1 MAISFNTS
9 LLTQPAFNNTKSSA
23 ADFAKSIER
32 ISSGMRINRGAD
44 DASGLTVSE
53 KLRGQ
58 IRGLSRA
65 MANSQD
71 AISMIQTMDQGLNE
85 TSSILQRLR
94 ELSVQSQDGA
104 LSSSDRLEIQK
115 EVDEMLSEV
124 DRIAS
129 TTEFNTKRLLDGTA
143 SAGVTVAGQGLKVTQ
158 TKDSGLMAGDYLA
171 KVKTLDEGIAQHQI
185 SAILTEKDT
194 GFLATQHTKLKDLNS
209 FLETDLLEK
218 PQELMIRGNQSS
230 TTLSIDSHMSVKE
243 LTDSL
248 KSEITKD
255 KSEGGLG
262 LRATDVSFDQLT
274 GQINI
279 VSGNAGTQ
287 GEISLIASEE
297 LLQAFGFE
305 TTTEASNA
313 NRQIDVY
320 DYSGGAATNKLDDFK
335 LSNNLQSDQIADARI
350 ESRLA
355 PVRILNTGAEELSFR
370 FTDDQGGHYTQ
381 VTLSANTSY
390 SLVSVVEIINHNN
403 ATGIDMVTGKSFYNP
418 TLFPAGYESSAV
430 TTNLENGKIVFE
442 GTNDAQFGFHSLT
455 GNAFAKLGIYGGDV
469 TTETILDTADSGST
483 YWTTHDNAHF
493 GSTATL
499 LPGVGV
505 GGGNGWHLDG
515 WLARMEYNDVPI
527 DRTSGDFSMSF
538 DHAIG
543 SGADILDLH
552 VYGDGGERILVTT
565 WQVFPYYDLQHHNTT
580 VLDNDNLAGGLLTSG
595 QFENIQLNIAKDGK
609 ITANTPAGNHELNS
623 LFSSSNITRIF
634 LQGTFSADYAI
645 DNLEITRDID
655 GTPSTYVSSSTT
667 QKEFDDLGYT
677 FDNTTAF
684 ELLDKNNQSSGMISF
699 GEQAGGS
706 TFNNVTY
713 SQASISEAIRASD
726 IGGTDIDFGFDE
738 GGRLQFF
745 SKSKGSDSAIML
757 NTLESND
764 GVINKATSKTSL
776 DSTFGFDTYSERGWG
791 DQEFQIHVAN
801 TRLGFQTGANQ
812 SQRLTFG
819 VGNFDT
825 EGLGITGLDMTNY
838 NKSTEALSLLDEA
851 INTVSSARSQLGSL
865 QNRLTSTI
873 NNLQVTHTNLSSTES
888 KIRDVD
894 LAKETVA
901 NTTSQILQ
909 QSGTSMLAQAKN
921 LSMSMVSQLLN

>member
-1 MAISFNTS
+1 
-9 LLTQPAFNNTKSSA
+9 
-23 ADFAKSIER
+23 
-32 ISSGMRINRGAD
+32 NRGAD

-493 GSTATL
+493 GSTAT
-499 LPGVGV
+499 
-505 GGGNGWHLDG
+505 
-515 WLARMEYNDVPI
+515 
-527 DRTSGDFSMSF
+527 
-538 DHAIG
+538 
-543 SGADILDLH
+543 
-552 VYGDGGERILVTT
+552 
-565 WQVFPYYDLQHHNTT
+565 
-580 VLDNDNLAGGLLTSG
+580 
-595 QFENIQLNIAKDGK
+595 
-609 ITANTPAGNHELNS
+609 
-623 LFSSSNITRIF
+623 
-634 LQGTFSADYAI
+634 
-645 DNLEITRDID
+645 
-655 GTPSTYVSSSTT
+655 
-667 QKEFDDLGYT
+667 
-677 FDNTTAF
+677 
-684 ELLDKNNQSSGMISF
+684 
-699 GEQAGGS
+699 
-706 TFNNVTY
+706 
-713 SQASISEAIRASD
+713 
-726 IGGTDIDFGFDE
+726 
-738 GGRLQFF
+738 
-745 SKSKGSDSAIML
+745 
-757 NTLESND
+757 
-764 GVINKATSKTSL
+764 
-776 DSTFGFDTYSERGWG
+776 
-791 DQEFQIHVAN
+791 
-801 TRLGFQTGANQ
+801 
-812 SQRLTFG
+812 
-819 VGNFDT
+819 
-825 EGLGITGLDMTNY
+825 
-838 NKSTEALSLLDEA
+838 
-851 INTVSSARSQLGSL
+851 
-865 QNRLTSTI
+865 
-873 NNLQVTHTNLSSTES
+873 
-888 KIRDVD
+888 
-894 LAKETVA
+894 
-901 NTTSQILQ
+901 
-909 QSGTSMLAQAKN
+909 
-921 LSMSMVSQLLN
+921 